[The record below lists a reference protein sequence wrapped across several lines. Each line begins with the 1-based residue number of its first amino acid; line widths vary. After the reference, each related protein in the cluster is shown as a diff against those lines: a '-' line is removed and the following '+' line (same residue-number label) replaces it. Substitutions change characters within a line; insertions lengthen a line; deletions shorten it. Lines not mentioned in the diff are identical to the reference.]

1 MPESELKNRIPMIKI
16 NNIIKWFK
24 ELSPQLKGYV
34 IIIILLTI
42 GIILRW
48 NVIISNIIKGFDYF
62 SK

>member
-1 MPESELKNRIPMIKI
+1 MVKK
-16 NNIIKWFK
+16 NNIIQWFK

-34 IIIILLTI
+34 LLIILLTI

-48 NVIISNIIKGFDYF
+48 NVIISNIIRGFDYF